1 MLNIFVCYLLC
12 IFAMLHNLINPT
24 DERTLLEKYLLPG
37 SGDPS
42 SMRLLISLIMV
53 ASVVWTQDTGLSE
66 GLVTDELFF
75 IADELFSI
83 LFSFE

>member
-1 MLNIFVCYLLC
+1 MYILF
-12 IFAMLHNLINPT
+12 
-24 DERTLLEKYLLPG
+24 EKYLLPD